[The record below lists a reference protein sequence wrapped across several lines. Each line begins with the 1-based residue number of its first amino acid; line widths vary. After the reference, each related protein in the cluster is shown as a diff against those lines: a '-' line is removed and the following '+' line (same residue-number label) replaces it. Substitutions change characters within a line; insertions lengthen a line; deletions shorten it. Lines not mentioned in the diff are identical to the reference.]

1 VESFPLF
8 CAGMG
13 LFGVG
18 NASNLLARYAASDLS
33 DPSRRGQAISALLF
47 ATAAG
52 AMLGPNLAEA
62 ADGLGDELGVSA
74 KAAPFAISFV
84 LVSGAAA
91 VILALLRPDPL
102 LVARE
107 LDAQPTPIPQSAGPP
122 PPASEAE
129 LVAELEPVAPAA
141 PADEPARRFTVR
153 EWPRMA
159 LVGAAA
165 IVLANV
171 TMVSIM
177 TVTPLHLDDAGQ
189 SLAVVGLVISL
200 HVAGMFLPSPVSG
213 ALVDRVGRVPV
224 IAAAG
229 VVLLLAGGVA
239 APTSGHAAAPVIAA
253 LVLLGIGWNLGLVG
267 GSTLL
272 TDSIPLAERARAQG
286 QADFAMGMAGAL
298 GSLAA
303 GPVLHAGGYA
313 LLGAAGAALG
323 AALVLVA
330 LRGGLLSSAAAEAG

>member
-1 VESFPLF
+1 
-8 CAGMG
+8 MG

-33 DPSRRGQAISALLF
+33 EPARRGHAISALLF

-62 ADGLGDELGVSA
+62 AGGLGDELGVSA
-74 KAAPFAISFV
+74 KAAPFAISF
-84 LVSGAAA
+84 LLLSGAAA

-102 LVARE
+102 LAARE
-107 LDAQPTPIPQSAGPP
+107 LAAQPAPAAVAVPP

-129 LVAELEPVAPAA
+129 LVAELEPETPAA
-141 PADEPARRFTVR
+141 GPTRAPRFGVR
-153 EWPRMA
+153 AWPRAA
-159 LVGAAA
+159 LIGAAA
-165 IVLANV
+165 LVLANV

-189 SLAVVGLVISL
+189 SLSVVGLVISL

-229 VVLLLAGGVA
+229 VTLLLAGGVA

-313 LLGAAGAALG
+313 LLGVAGAALG
-323 AALVLVA
+323 AALVVVA
-330 LRGGLLSSAAAEAG
+330 LRGGLLGPAPAEAG